1 MILLKILLENKISMK
16 IINITL
22 FNSFIIFLLTA
33 TFFTFCTPSFAQ
45 DYKVKKVGKTLSHPW
60 GISVFDNNEVLVTE
74 RRGNL
79 FKVNIKTGLSIKIR
93 NLPEVFNNRQG
104 GLLDVLVDKKSIS
117 ERNVY
122 ICYSS
127 KVIGGSSTSLLVGT
141 IKNNELT
148 NKKVL
153 FRANNVSA
161 SSVHFGCRLAIV
173 DNEIFMSI
181 GDRGNRYEAQNIKS
195 HAGSIIRIN
204 KINGSAKN
212 LNNINSWLP
221 ELFTKGHR
229 NPQGMAVNTETNE
242 IWINEHGPKGGDEIN
257 IIKIGKN
264 YGWPIV
270 TFGKEYS
277 GGKIGKGIT
286 SLKGFEDPIW
296 YWVPSI
302 APSGMTFY
310 NKNMFPEL
318 KGHLLVSSLKF
329 KSLYLVELKNN
340 KPFRET
346 VLFKNNFGRIR
357 DIELLNDGSI
367 LLISDEV
374 NGGLYRIYR

>member
-1 MILLKILLENKISMK
+1 MK

-22 FNSFIIFLLTA
+22 FSSLIIFLLTA
-33 TFFTFCTPSFAQ
+33 TFFTFCTPLFAQ

-79 FKVNIKTGLSIKIR
+79 FKVNIKTGLSIEIS

-346 VLFKNNFGRIR
+346 ILFKNNFGRIR

>member
-1 MILLKILLENKISMK
+1 MK

-22 FNSFIIFLLTA
+22 FSSLIILLLTA

-79 FKVNIKTGLSIKIR
+79 FKVNIKTGLSIKIS

-204 KINGSAKN
+204 KIDGSAKN

-277 GGKIGKGIT
+277 GGKVGKGIT

-310 NKNMFPEL
+310 NKNMFPEF

-329 KSLYLVELKNN
+329 KSLYLVELKNG
-340 KPFRET
+340 KPFREI
-346 VLFKNNFGRIR
+346 VFFKNRFGRVR
-357 DIELLNDGSI
+357 DIEQLKDGSI
-367 LLISDEV
+367 LLISDEKK
-374 NGGLYRIYR
+374 GGLFRIYR

>member
-1 MILLKILLENKISMK
+1 MK

-22 FNSFIIFLLTA
+22 FSSLIIFLLTA

-346 VLFKNNFGRIR
+346 ILFKNNFGRIR

-374 NGGLYRIYR
+374 NGGLYKIYR